1 MNYHNID
8 NCNMINGEGLRVV
21 LWVSG
26 CEMRCIGCFN
36 PETHPANSGVL
47 FDEQAE
53 NELFEAL
60 KPDYIDGIT
69 FTGGHPLME
78 CNRPMVFLLV
88 NKFRDLY
95 PNKTIWLYTGY
106 TWEEIQSMPD
116 AKVIVDQIDVL
127 VDGKF
132 VLYLKDN
139 NLEWCGSSNQ
149 RVIDVK
155 KSLDK
160 GEVVLYN

>member
-1 MNYHNID
+1 MNYHNITKD
-8 NCNMINGEGLRVV
+8 DMLNGEGLRVV

-26 CEMRCIGCFN
+26 CEMRCIGCHN
-36 PETHPANSGVL
+36 PETHPQDSGIL

-60 KPDYIDGIT
+60 KPEYIDGIT
-69 FTGGHPLME
+69 FTGGHPLAE
-78 CNRPMVFLLV
+78 YNRPMVYLLV
-88 NKFRDLY
+88 NKCRDLY
-95 PNKTIWLYTGY
+95 PNKNIWMYTGY
-106 TWEEIQSMPD
+106 TWEEIQNMPD
-116 AKVIVDQIDVL
+116 AKAIVDQIDVL

-139 NLEWCGSSNQ
+139 SLEWCGSSNQ

>member
-88 NKFRDLY
+88 NNFSVWHTLY
-95 PNKTIWLYTGY
+95 FFPSISSIQPNSFIW
-106 TWEEIQSMPD
+106 
-116 AKVIVDQIDVL
+116 V
-127 VDGKF
+127 
-132 VLYLKDN
+132 
-139 NLEWCGSSNQ
+139 
-149 RVIDVK
+149 
-155 KSLDK
+155 
-160 GEVVLYN
+160 

>member
-8 NCNMINGEGLRVV
+8 KCNMINGDGLRVV

-36 PETHPANSGVL
+36 PETHPVDSGIL

-60 KPDYIDGIT
+60 KPEYIDGIT
-69 FTGGHPLME
+69 FTGGHPLAE
-78 CNRPMVFLLV
+78 YNRAMVYLLV
-88 NKFRDLY
+88 NKCRDLY
-95 PNKTIWLYTGY
+95 PNKTIWMYTGY
-106 TWEEIQSMPD
+106 TWEEIQNMPD
-116 AKVIVDQIDVL
+116 AKAIVDQIDVL

-139 NLEWCGSSNQ
+139 NLKWCGSSNQ

>member
-1 MNYHNID
+1 MNYHNITKD
-8 NCNMINGEGLRVV
+8 DMLNGDGLRVV

-26 CEMRCIGCFN
+26 CEMRCIGCHN
-36 PETHPANSGVL
+36 PETHPVDSGIP

-60 KPDYIDGIT
+60 GKDYIDGIT

-78 CNRPMVFLLV
+78 CNRQQVYRLV
-88 NKFRDLY
+88 NKCRELFS
-95 PNKTIWLYTGY
+95 NKTIWLYTGY

-116 AKVIVDQIDVL
+116 AKAIVDKIDIL

-139 NLEWCGSSNQ
+139 NCRWCGSTNQ

-160 GEVVLYN
+160 GEVILYN